1 MVVIEGNGSRP
12 SHQGNGYK
20 ESEIMYTLNTVEVPA
35 VAMADTTHGNHYS
48 TSKNSHHTVASH
60 EKANT
65 LVASDWKDPPVV
77 NDAPNNEP
85 TYIVRRLTPTETI
98 IPRVKIL
105 TTQSLLMK
113 KQIHLWHRTG
123 KTRLS

>member
-1 MVVIEGNGSRP
+1 MLSDNPNSGFYEAETSRTLDTSGTNPSCNQGGMVVIEGNGSRP
-12 SHQGNGYK
+12 SHHGNGYK

-35 VAMADTTHGNHYS
+35 VAMADTSHGDHYS

-85 TYIVRRLTPTETI
+85 TYI
-98 IPRVKIL
+98 
-105 TTQSLLMK
+105 
-113 KQIHLWHRTG
+113 H
-123 KTRLS
+123 